1 MNRFRDKITPVAAA
15 ILALALSGCAMFE
28 ETYGIQDVD
37 NWVRSNE
44 PLAESGQMKWS
55 EYYARYFE
63 KVAAAPVISQ
73 GPVIEGAGIMVTAA
87 LFYEQGRLDRAGF
100 DSVRNI
106 MRKYQTVD
114 NAAANLLAREA
125 LVQALEQK
133 DKAAPRSEAGAAT
146 GRAP

>member
-1 MNRFRDKITPVAAA
+1 MNRFRGRVAPIAA
-15 ILALALSGCAMFE
+15 VILALALSGCAIFE
-28 ETYGIQDVD
+28 ETYGIQEVD

-44 PLAESGQMKWS
+44 PLAESGRMKWS
-55 EYYARYFE
+55 EFYARYFE

-100 DSVRNI
+100 DSVRSV

-125 LVQALEQK
+125 LVRALEQK
-133 DKAAPRSEAGAAT
+133 DKATPRSEAGVAT

>member
-1 MNRFRDKITPVAAA
+1 MNRFRGKITPIAAA
-15 ILALALSGCAMFE
+15 ILTLALSGCAMFE
-28 ETYGIQDVD
+28 ETYDIQEVD

-44 PLAESGQMKWS
+44 PLAESGRMKWS

-100 DSVRNI
+100 DSVRGI

-114 NAAANLLAREA
+114 DAAANLLAREA